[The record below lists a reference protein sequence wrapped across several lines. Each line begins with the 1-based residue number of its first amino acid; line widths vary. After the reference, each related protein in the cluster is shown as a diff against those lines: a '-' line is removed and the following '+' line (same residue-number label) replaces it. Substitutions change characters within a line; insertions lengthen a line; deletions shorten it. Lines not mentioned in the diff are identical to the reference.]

1 MAVLPSPS
9 NTSQPE
15 AQGFE
20 ANLDDL
26 FLRFAVGPGRQMNI
40 NTAPLQAQ
48 AIQTSETP
56 EDFQQEFGQIYSRT
70 DFSGGEGLDKAHR
83 RNGTERDFS
92 RYWDSKGVD
101 VFHGDEDTGYNAHLL
116 YDVEQ
121 KTLTLTDTN
130 NYIAQTTNGYLYITD
145 DNDVYQSTDN
155 GDTWGSPMS
164 STGITYKIQGIT
176 SFGDD
181 LFLVSGDGGTNKEL
195 FFYDQSADTWTNQS
209 LGASFTGY
217 FTGIWFS
224 KGTLFVSGKSDTAE
238 YLWES
243 SPFTQNFSGDFQT
256 TNALTQ
262 TEPTHE
268 FTDVIDA
275 GAVVLAGN
283 TDGNIYSLKLDGG
296 SWSLKGQTKLSF
308 EEIHSLAATEGL
320 VFIGTKGSQSQTG
333 RFYSAEVTVADNLYV
348 LANRQLIK
356 QWDNGIDLTPH
367 SMFVTRDS
375 VYMGIH
381 ESATT
386 TYLWRYFLPTAGIA
400 RDIGVTHASN
410 TTSLV
415 KGITQAGT
423 TVPKFVFVSS
433 GQGVY
438 KELDTYV
445 STGYI
450 VTALADFYTS
460 EKKQWVGAKLNTN
473 GVSAGTVELATS
485 TIPTDIDN
493 IDSPTWQNQ
502 ITIASGVGGDEQVL
516 ELVDGRWITAKLTIT
531 TSDTSQSP
539 ELLSF
544 AIRGF
549 QLVNDLV
556 VDMPINISDQIERPF
571 RKALRINGQGELIY
585 QALRNKEGK
594 NVQLEIFRPDTL
606 LRGIIENV
614 SSPIEEISSRG
625 SVTQYCIVRF
635 RGSKVIATSSSGQGL
650 GIQLLGVNNL
660 GL

>member
-9 NTSQPE
+9 NTSAPK

-181 LFLVSGDGGTNKEL
+181 LFLVSGDGCINKEL
-195 FFYDQSADTWTNQS
+195 FFYDQSADTWTNES
-209 LGASFTGY
+209 LGSSFTGY

-243 SPFTQNFSGDFQT
+243 SPFTKNFSGDFQAV
-256 TNALTQ
+256 NALTQ

-320 VFIGTKGSQSQTG
+320 VFIGTKGSQSQVG

-356 QWDNGIDLTPH
+356 QWDNGIDQTPH

-375 VYMGIH
+375 VYMGVH

-400 RDIGVTHASN
+400 RDVGITHSSDSDAKI
-410 TTSLV
+410 L
-415 KGITQAGT
+415 GITQVGT
-423 TVPKFVFVSS
+423 ATPLFTFVVS
-433 GQGVY
+433 GVGVY
-438 KELDTYV
+438 KEKTTYV
-445 STGYI
+445 NSGNLITE
-450 VTALADFYTS
+450 LADFYTS
-460 EKKQWVGAKLNTN
+460 EKKQWVGGKLNTN
-473 GVSAGTVELATS
+473 SISAGTIKLSTSVTPSDINDNTSATW
-485 TIPTDIDN
+485 TE
-493 IDSPTWQNQ
+493 Q
-502 ITIASGVGGDEQVL
+502 IVVTGGTAGDEQ
-516 ELVDGRWITAKLTIT
+516 I
-531 TSDTSQSP
+531 
-539 ELLSF
+539 
-544 AIRGF
+544 
-549 QLVNDLV
+549 
-556 VDMPINISDQIERPF
+556 
-571 RKALRINGQGELIY
+571 
-585 QALRNKEGK
+585 
-594 NVQLEIFRPDTL
+594 
-606 LRGIIENV
+606 
-614 SSPIEEISSRG
+614 
-625 SVTQYCIVRF
+625 
-635 RGSKVIATSSSGQGL
+635 
-650 GIQLLGVNNL
+650 
-660 GL
+660 

>member
-9 NTSQPE
+9 NTSQPQ

-26 FLRFAVGPGRQMNI
+26 FLRFAVGPGRQMQI

-70 DFSGGEGLDKAHR
+70 NFSGGEGLDKAHR
-83 RNGTERDFS
+83 REGTPTDFS
-92 RYWDSKGVD
+92 RFWDSKGID

-121 KTLTLTDTN
+121 KTLTFTDTN

-155 GDTWGSPMS
+155 GDTWSVMS
-164 STGITYKIQGIT
+164 STGITYKIHGIT

-195 FFYDQSADTWTNQS
+195 FYYDQSADTWTNES
-209 LGASFTGY
+209 LGSSFTGY

-238 YLWES
+238 FLWES
-243 SPFTQNFSGDFQT
+243 SPFTKNFSGDFQDV
-256 TNALTQ
+256 NALTQ

-320 VFIGTKGSQSQTG
+320 VFIGTKGSQSKTG

-375 VYMGIH
+375 VYMGVH

-400 RDIGVTHASN
+400 RDIGITHASN
-410 TTSLV
+410 TTSV
-415 KGITQAGT
+415 VTGITQAGT
-423 TVPKFVFVSS
+423 TVPKFVFVSN

-485 TIPTDIDN
+485 TIPTDIDD
-493 IDSPTWQNQ
+493 IDSATWQNQ
-502 ITIASGVGGDEQVL
+502 ITIASGVGGDEEVL

-594 NVQLEIFRPDTL
+594 NVQLEIYRPDTL

-614 SSPIEEISSRG
+614 SSPIEEISPRG
-625 SVTQYCIVRF
+625 SVTQYCLVRF

>member
-9 NTSQPE
+9 NTSQPQ

-26 FLRFAVGPGRQMNI
+26 FLRFAVGPGRQMQI

-70 DFSGGEGLDKAHR
+70 NFSGGEGLDKAHR
-83 RNGTERDFS
+83 REGTPTDFS
-92 RYWDSKGVD
+92 RFWDSKGID

-155 GDTWGSPMS
+155 GDTWSVMS
-164 STGITYKIQGIT
+164 STGITYKIHGIT

-195 FFYDQSADTWTNQS
+195 FFYDQSADTWTNES
-209 LGASFTGY
+209 LGSSFTGY

-243 SPFTQNFSGDFQT
+243 SPFTKNFSGDFQAV
-256 TNALTQ
+256 NALTQ

-268 FTDVIDA
+268 FTDVVDA

-423 TVPKFVFVSS
+423 TTPKFVFVSS

-493 IDSPTWQNQ
+493 IDSPTWETQ
-502 ITIASGVGGDEQVL
+502 ITIASGVGGDEEVL
-516 ELVDGRWITAKLTIT
+516 ELVNGRWITAKLTIT

-594 NVQLEIFRPDTL
+594 NVQLEIYRPDTL

-614 SSPIEEISSRG
+614 SSPIEEISPRG
-625 SVTQYCIVRF
+625 SVTQYCLVRF

>member
-9 NTSQPE
+9 NTSQPQ

-26 FLRFAVGPGRQMNI
+26 FLRFAVGPGRQMQI

-70 DFSGGEGLDKAHR
+70 NFSGGEGLDKAHR
-83 RNGTERDFS
+83 REGTPTDFS
-92 RYWDSKGVD
+92 RFWDSKGID

-155 GDTWGSPMS
+155 GDTWSVMS
-164 STGITYKIQGIT
+164 STGITYKIHGIT

-181 LFLVSGDGGTNKEL
+181 LFLVGGDGGTNKEL
-195 FFYDQSADTWTNQS
+195 FYYDQSADTWTNES
-209 LGASFTGY
+209 LGSSFTGY

-243 SPFTQNFSGDFQT
+243 SPFTKNFSGDFQT

-268 FTDVIDA
+268 FTDVVDA

-320 VFIGTKGSQSQTG
+320 VFIGTRGSQSQTG

-381 ESATT
+381 ESTTT

-415 KGITQAGT
+415 KGITQSGT

-493 IDSPTWQNQ
+493 IDSATWQNQ
-502 ITIASGVGGDEQVL
+502 ITIASGVGGDEEVL

-594 NVQLEIFRPDTL
+594 SVQLEIYRPDTL

-614 SSPIEEISSRG
+614 SSPIEEISPRG

>member
-121 KTLTLTDTN
+121 KTLTFTDTN

-155 GDTWGSPMS
+155 GDSWDLML
-164 STGITYKIQGIT
+164 STGITYKIHGIT
-176 SFGDD
+176 AFGDD

-195 FFYDQSADTWTNQS
+195 FFYDQSADTWTNES
-209 LGASFTGY
+209 LGSSFTGY

-243 SPFTQNFSGDFQT
+243 SPFTKNFSGDFQAS
-256 TNALTQ
+256 NALTQ

-296 SWSLKGQTKLSF
+296 TWSLKGQTKLSF

-356 QWDNGIDLTPH
+356 QWDNGVEQTPH

-375 VYMGIH
+375 VYMGVH

-400 RDIGVTHASN
+400 RDIGITHASN
-410 TTSLV
+410 TTSV
-415 KGITQAGT
+415 VTGITQAGT
-423 TVPKFVFVSS
+423 TTPKFVFVSS

-502 ITIASGVGGDEQVL
+502 ITIASGVGGDEEVL

-614 SSPIEEISSRG
+614 SSPIEEISPRG

>member
-9 NTSQPE
+9 NTSQPQ
-15 AQGFE
+15 ALGFE

-26 FLRFAVGPGRQMNI
+26 FLRFAVGPGRQMQI

-83 RNGTERDFS
+83 RNGTDRDFS
-92 RYWDSKGVD
+92 RFWDSKGVD

-116 YDVEQ
+116 HDMEQ

-130 NYIAQTTNGYLYITD
+130 NYLAQTTNGYLYITD
-145 DNDVYQSTDN
+145 DTDVYESTDE
-155 GDTWGSPMS
+155 GETWSAMT
-164 STGITYKIQGIT
+164 STNN
-176 SFGDD
+176 
-181 LFLVSGDGGTNKEL
+181 LFVVTGDGSTNKQL
-195 FFYDQSADTWTNQS
+195 LHYDGTTWTDEA
-209 LGASFTGY
+209 LGASFTGS
-217 FTGIWFS
+217 FTGIWFE
-224 KGTLFVSGKSDTAE
+224 KGALFVSGKSTTAE
-238 YLWES
+238 YLWQGD
-243 SPFTQNFSGDFQT
+243 PFTGNFTGVFQT
-256 TNALTQ
+256 TSALTQ
-262 TEPTHE
+262 TEPTHS

-283 TDGNIYSLKLDGG
+283 TDGNVYSLKIDGG
-296 SWSLKGQTKLSF
+296 TWSLKGQTKLSF
-308 EEIHSLAATEGL
+308 EEIHSLAATEGI
-320 VFIGTKGSQSQTG
+320 VFIGTKGSQSQVG
-333 RFYSAEVTVADNLYV
+333 RLYSAEVTVADNLYV

-356 QWDNGIDLTPH
+356 QWDNGVEQTPH

-375 VYMGIH
+375 VYMGIKD
-381 ESATT
+381 SATE
-386 TYLWRYFLPTAGIA
+386 TYLYRYFLPTAGLA
-400 RDIGVTHASN
+400 RNIGITHSSN
-410 TTSLV
+410 TTSMV
-415 KGITQAGT
+415 SGILQTGT
-423 TVPKFVFVSS
+423 TTPRFIFVSE

-438 KELDTYV
+438 KELSTYV

-473 GVSAGTVELATS
+473 GVSFGTVELATS
-485 TIPTDIDN
+485 TIPTDIDDIN
-493 IDSPTWQNQ
+493 SPTWQNQ
-502 ITIASGVGGDEQVL
+502 ITIASGVGGDEEVL

-531 TSDTSQSP
+531 TTDTAQTP

-614 SSPIEEISSRG
+614 SSPIEEISPRG

-650 GIQLLGVNNL
+650 GIQLLGVGSL
-660 GL
+660 GK

>member
-83 RNGTERDFS
+83 RNGTDRDFS

-101 VFHGDEDTGYNAHLL
+101 VFHGDQDTGYNAHLL

-130 NYIAQTTNGYLYITD
+130 NYMIQTTNGNLYLADGTTIYE
-145 DNDVYQSTDN
+145 STDE
-155 GDTWGSPMS
+155 GDTWSAMTTTPITISYDITGLAAFGNSVYITTSDGTNGQFLHYDPAAGTPWHSHNTGFTNNNFTGVWFTKGS
-164 STGITYKIQGIT
+164 
-176 SFGDD
+176 
-181 LFLVSGDGGTNKEL
+181 LFL
-195 FFYDQSADTWTNQS
+195 
-209 LGASFTGY
+209 
-217 FTGIWFS
+217 
-224 KGTLFVSGKSDTAE
+224 SGKTSTAE
-238 YLWES
+238 YFWDGDPFADSFS
-243 SPFTQNFSGDFQT
+243 SSFSTGS
-256 TNALTQ
+256 ALFKV
-262 TEPTHE
+262 EPTHE
-268 FTDVIDA
+268 ITSVIDG
-275 GAVVLAGN
+275 GAVVLAGS
-283 TDGNIYSLKLDGG
+283 TDGHIYSLKIDDGT
-296 SWSLKGQTKLSF
+296 WSLKGQTEIHF

-320 VFIGTKGSQSQTG
+320 VFIGTKGYQSNTG
-333 RFYSAEVTVADNLYV
+333 RFYRAELTVADNLYV
-348 LANRQLIK
+348 LTNRQLIK

-375 VYMGIH
+375 VYMGVH

-410 TTSLV
+410 TTSV
-415 KGITQAGT
+415 VTGITQAGT
-423 TVPKFVFVSS
+423 TTPKFVFVSS

-502 ITIASGVGGDEQVL
+502 ITIASGVGGDEEVL
-516 ELVDGRWITAKLTIT
+516 ELVNGRWITAKLTIT

-614 SSPIEEISSRG
+614 SSPIEEISPRG

>member
-9 NTSQPE
+9 NTAQPQ

-26 FLRFAVGPGRQMNI
+26 FLRFAVGPGRQMQI

-70 DFSGGEGLDKAHR
+70 NFSGGEGLDKAHR
-83 RNGTERDFS
+83 REGTPTDFS
-92 RYWDSKGVD
+92 RFWDSKGID

-155 GDTWGSPMS
+155 GDTWSVMS
-164 STGITYKIQGIT
+164 STGITYKIHGIT

-195 FFYDQSADTWTNQS
+195 FYYDQSADTWTNES
-209 LGASFTGY
+209 LGSSFTGY

-238 YLWES
+238 FLWES
-243 SPFTQNFSGDFQT
+243 SPFTKNFSGDFQDV
-256 TNALTQ
+256 NALTQ

-320 VFIGTKGSQSQTG
+320 VFIGTKGSQSQVG

-356 QWDNGIDLTPH
+356 QWDNGIDQTPH

-375 VYMGIH
+375 VYMGVH
-381 ESATT
+381 ESSTT

-400 RDIGVTHASN
+400 RDIGITHASN
-410 TTSLV
+410 TTSV
-415 KGITQAGT
+415 VTGITQAGT
-423 TVPKFVFVSS
+423 TVPKFVFVSN

-493 IDSPTWQNQ
+493 IDSTTWENQ
-502 ITIASGVGGDEQVL
+502 ITIASGVGGDEEVL
-516 ELVDGRWITAKLTIT
+516 ELVNGRWITAKLTIT

-556 VDMPINISDQIERPF
+556 VDMPINISDQVERPF

-594 NVQLEIFRPDTL
+594 NVQLEIYRPDTL

-614 SSPIEEISSRG
+614 SSPIEEISPRG
-625 SVTQYCIVRF
+625 SVTQYCLVRF

>member
-83 RNGTERDFS
+83 RNGTDRDFS

-101 VFHGDEDTGYNAHLL
+101 VFHGDQDTGYNAHLL

-155 GDTWGSPMS
+155 GDTWSAMS

-195 FFYDQSADTWTNQS
+195 FFYDQSADTWTNES
-209 LGASFTGY
+209 LGSSFTGY

-243 SPFTQNFSGDFQT
+243 SPFTKNFSGDFQA

-375 VYMGIH
+375 VYMGVH

-410 TTSLV
+410 TTSV
-415 KGITQAGT
+415 VTGITQAGT
-423 TVPKFVFVSS
+423 TTPKFVFVSS

-502 ITIASGVGGDEQVL
+502 ITIASGVGGDEEVL

-614 SSPIEEISSRG
+614 SSPIEEISPRG